1 MNLDDASA
9 VLADLLAGRAVGK
22 SRLLRAI
29 RTLEG
34 VESAIDS
41 QLLRDLRDVTAV
53 LRKLAA
59 GHAPIIDGVGRQQAA
74 KVADAIGKLDAPD
87 MYSLKFEK
95 VSFDQ
100 PGGQRVAP
108 SETMPEHLRKAQDAS
123 PISLLSPTV
132 KWMRSLPA
140 DVRPQKLADAYPR
153 VANLLAAAW
162 PDPGVFRERLNEI
175 LFTDRT
181 NRQGFPVEVAKEL
194 LRLNEHFVQRRNAV
208 DTDIWRINDSI

>member
-9 VLADLLAGRAVGK
+9 VLSDLLAGRGTGK

-34 VESAIDS
+34 VERAIDS
-41 QLLRDLRDVTAV
+41 ELLRDLRDVEAV
-53 LRKLAA
+53 LHKLAA
-59 GHAPIIDGVGRQQAA
+59 GHAPIIDDVGRQQAR
-74 KVADAIGKLDAPD
+74 KVVDAIAKLNAPEAL
-87 MYSLKFEK
+87 SLNFEK

-100 PGGQRVAP
+100 LGGQGATP
-108 SETMPEHLRKAQDAS
+108 SETMPGDLRKARDAA
-123 PISLLSPTV
+123 PISLLNPTV

-140 DVRPQKLADAYPR
+140 DVRPQKLAHAYPR

-162 PDPGVFRERLNEI
+162 PDPGVFRERLNEV

-194 LRLNEHFVQRRNAV
+194 LRLNEHFAERRNGV
-208 DTDIWRINDSI
+208 VTDIWRINNSN